1 MALIAFSTTLS
12 KQEEN
17 ILNNGAWLGPYFTL
31 DTENLFFVFQFETIW
46 PMLTGWVAELVQ

>member
-1 MALIAFSTTLS
+1 MLSTDMALIAFSTTLS

-31 DTENLFFVFQFETIW
+31 DTENLFFVFQFETI
-46 PMLTGWVAELVQ
+46 